1 MSCGIASAPLTDWG
15 AIGAAVAADAGVL
28 VPMVLLGLLAGFAA
42 YLLYSR
48 GLELVESGVAAVL
61 ASAELIVATLAGTIV
76 FHEPLT
82 VSNVTGIALALAGI
96 AVLSL
101 HGKAVGR
108 A

>member
-1 MSCGIASAPLTDWG
+1 M
-15 AIGAAVAADAGVL
+15 
-28 VPMVLLGLLAGFAA
+28 
-42 YLLYSR
+42 
-48 GLELVESGVAAVL
+48 AAVL